1 MFRSSENKELTF
13 VSKCFQNKK
22 KEEIGH
28 YGQTLI
34 RIAYPMKSKLRIT
47 IISVSLRA

>member
-1 MFRSSENKELTF
+1 MFRNSENKELTF

-28 YGQTLI
+28 YRRTLFNVHSFQYLI
-34 RIAYPMKSKLRIT
+34 NFA
-47 IISVSLRA
+47 A